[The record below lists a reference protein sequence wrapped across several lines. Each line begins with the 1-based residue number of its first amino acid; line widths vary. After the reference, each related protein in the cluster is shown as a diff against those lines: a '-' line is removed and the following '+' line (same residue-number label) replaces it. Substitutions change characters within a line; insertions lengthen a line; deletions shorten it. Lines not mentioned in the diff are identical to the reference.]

1 MAARVNSATP
11 DTVITEKDLSL
22 LSRTATL
29 ALTPCGQ
36 TQPHPNAACILTDP
50 SGIVVAEAC
59 LLAQGT
65 QAPEIAATLTAQG
78 RAQGGTAYLNLETGD
93 CHGDTSAIQAL
104 IASGVG
110 RVVVGLRNPVMALRG
125 VAIDALHAAG
135 ITVSVLSESPCSAS
149 AEILEATDSAVLAAN
164 EPLLHVTALNR
175 PLGVLKYAMTLDG
188 KIAASSGHS
197 AWVSGPTSR
206 QKVFETRAMSDA
218 VIVGGQTVRRDDPRL
233 TTRLE
238 GGHQPLRIV
247 MSRTLDL
254 PIGAALWDTTQAPT
268 IVATQRGVRKEF
280 QRMLR
285 SRGVEVL
292 EFDFLSPAALADYC
306 RQRGHLRLLWEC
318 GGTLAAPA
326 IAGGAVHKVMA
337 FVAPKII
344 GGTKAP
350 TPVGDL
356 GFVEMTQALP
366 LQEVQWSITGQDL
379 MLSGYLPVSGGSK
392 ALAASLGLRKSV
404 ENDSN
409 NGVTTSTAA
418 ATAATQTTQT
428 ANANNNGRE
437 NSTTR
442 RLSSNIESP
451 TSSSHLP
458 VAGFYKNW
466 ERFGCFSNFS
476 PHPITMPDEPMTHR
490 ALETFHPRSGSS
502 TSSSTSREWKT
513 NEHYY
518 QAQKFAGVN
527 HPEATSLIEQIFSA
541 PSPEVAAALGRRN
554 ERNRPE
560 LLREDWGQSKSAVMQ
575 AALRAKFAVHK
586 GPRQLLLSPEMRRA
600 TIVETAPHDYFWGQ
614 GFDGS
619 GHNTLG
625 KLLMKVRDE
634 LVSEVA
640 EEESHSESG
649 MKTSDVMAGT
659 RGTPTT

>member
-1 MAARVNSATP
+1 MFDFA
-11 DTVITEKDLSL
+11 EKDLSL
-22 LSRTATL
+22 LSRAA
-29 ALTPCGQ
+29 ALSLTSAGT
-36 TQPHPNAACILTDP
+36 TQPHPNAACILTDS
-50 SGIVVAEAC
+50 SGNVVSEAY

-65 QAPEIAATLTAQG
+65 QAPEIAATLAAQG
-78 RAQGGTAYLNLETGD
+78 RAQGGTAFLNLETGD

-104 IASGVG
+104 VASGVT
-110 RVVVGLRNPVMALRG
+110 RVVIGLRHPVLALRG
-125 VAIDALHAAG
+125 IAIDALHAVG
-135 ITVSVLSESPCSAS
+135 ISVSILGESPCSAS
-149 AEILEATDSAVLAAN
+149 PESLEATDTAVLAVN
-164 EPLLHVTALNR
+164 EHLLHVTALNR

-197 AWVSGPTSR
+197 AWVSGPDSR
-206 QKVFETRAMSDA
+206 KKVFETRALSDA

-233 TTRLE
+233 TTRIE

-292 EFDFLSPAALADYC
+292 EFDFLSPAVLADYC
-306 RQRGHLRLLWEC
+306 YQRGHLRLLWEC

-366 LQEVQWSITGQDL
+366 LQEVQWSVTGQDL
-379 MLSGYLPVSGGSK
+379 MLSGYLPVSGGAR
-392 ALAASLGLRKSV
+392 ALAVSLGLRKSV
-404 ENDSN
+404 EEGSN
-409 NGVTTSTAA
+409 ATINGA
-418 ATAATQTTQT
+418 ATTATTAQKNRSVRDTT
-428 ANANNNGRE
+428 ANDNATMENGP
-437 NSTTR
+437 NR
-442 RLSSNIESP
+442 RLSSNIDSP
-451 TSSSHLP
+451 TSSSHIP

-466 ERFGCFSNFS
+466 QRFGCFSNFS
-476 PHPITMPDEPMTHR
+476 PHAITMPEGPMTHLK
-490 ALETFHPRSGSS
+490 LETFHPRSGTDAS
-502 TSSSTSREWKT
+502 TSSSSSTGTRTWKT

-518 QAQKFAGVN
+518 QAQKFAGVD
-527 HPEATSLIEQIFSA
+527 HPEAKALVENIFEA

-560 LLREDWGQSKSAVMQ
+560 LLREDWGQSKSAVMH
-575 AALRAKFAVHK
+575 AAVRAKFAVHE
-586 GPRQLLLSPEMRRA
+586 GPRQLLLSPALRRA

-619 GHNTLG
+619 GHNMLG

-634 LVSEVA
+634 YLSQYTDSVK
-640 EEESHSESG
+640 ESSSSRSG
-649 MKTSDVMAGT
+649 AATAH
-659 RGTPTT
+659 